1 MQTCWLASNFTNSA
15 PLGRC
20 SLPGMAA
27 SELSKRAR
35 SEETLQIMKDVKG
48 QVFFRQGIISGVE
61 VDLYNILF
69 TLIYDDTFWKIQC

>member
-1 MQTCWLASNFTNSA
+1 MQTWWLASNFTNSA

-20 SLPGMAA
+20 SLAGMAA

-48 QVFFRQGIISGVE
+48 QFFFSRQGIISGSGSLLL
-61 VDLYNILF
+61 LY
-69 TLIYDDTFWKIQC
+69 LIFVYHRFI